1 MALTAA
7 ATRQLLWMGMLGAAT
22 VARRLARDEKCDVL
36 VHDPLETL
44 LAKTVDGPCQR
55 CESDLEFALPETSA

>member
-1 MALTAA
+1 
-7 ATRQLLWMGMLGAAT
+7 MGMLGAAS
-22 VARRLARDEKCDVL
+22 VARLARDEECDVL